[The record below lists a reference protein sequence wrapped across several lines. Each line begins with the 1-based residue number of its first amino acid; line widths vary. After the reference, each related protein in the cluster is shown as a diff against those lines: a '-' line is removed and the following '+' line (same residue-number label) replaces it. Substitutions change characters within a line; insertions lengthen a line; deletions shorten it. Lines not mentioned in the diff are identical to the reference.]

1 LLLDERQGEV
11 NQPVERS
18 IKEKTVT
25 DLRERL
31 ERAHG
36 VFLVDYQGLNVDELT
51 RLRRELQEA
60 EVEFQVVKNRLLSIA
75 CRDTDTAILKDHFTG
90 PCALA
95 ITYEDVVAPAK
106 VLTKL
111 TEDYEKLEIKIAQI
125 QGTVFEVPG
134 IKRLA
139 QLPAREVLLSQV
151 VFALSGVPTSF
162 VRLLYEMLR
171 RLVTAMEAIKEQRES
186 G

>member
-1 LLLDERQGEV
+1 
-11 NQPVERS
+11 VERS
-18 IKEKTVT
+18 AKEKTVT

-31 ERAHG
+31 KRAYG
-36 VFLVDYQGLNVDELT
+36 IFVVDYQGLKVEELT

-60 EVEFQVVKNRLLSIA
+60 EIEFQVVKNRLLAIA
-75 CRDTDTAILKDHFTG
+75 CRDTDTAVLTNHLTG

-95 ITYEDVVAPAK
+95 ITYDDVVAPAK
-106 VLTKL
+106 VLTKF
-111 TEDYEKLEIKIAQI
+111 TEDYEELEIKIAQI
-125 QGTVFEVPG
+125 QGNIVEVPG

-151 VFALSGVPTSF
+151 LYALSGVPTSF
-162 VRLLYEMLR
+162 VRLLSEVLR
-171 RLVTAMEAIKEQRES
+171 RLVTALEAIKGQRES